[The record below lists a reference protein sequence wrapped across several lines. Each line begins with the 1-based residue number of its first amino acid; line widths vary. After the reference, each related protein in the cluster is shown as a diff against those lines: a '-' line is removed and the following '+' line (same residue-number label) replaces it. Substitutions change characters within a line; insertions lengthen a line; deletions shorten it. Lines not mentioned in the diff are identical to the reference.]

1 MVNANSLMNDVELR
15 VEIQELE
22 EMGLTEE
29 EILGY
34 IEFYYDSWVVFSNIL
49 ILN

>member
-1 MVNANSLMNDVELR
+1 MVNANGLMNDIELR

>member
-1 MVNANSLMNDVELR
+1 MVNANGLMNDIELR

-49 ILN
+49 IFN

>member
-15 VEIQELE
+15 IEIQELE
-22 EMGLTEE
+22 EMGFTEE